1 MGAVAIQNAVERSKL
16 DKSQVQEVFMG
27 CVVQAGVGQAPAR
40 QAALFA
46 GSKVSTK
53 IAQSFGRIVYV
64 EALKAKIYS
73 ARHFYGHSVHNF
85 ALLVKQVGYPWLS
98 SLYKFCIARGS

>member
-1 MGAVAIQNAVERSKL
+1 MHNSSEFQTNIILGSLSSKSATQLGAVAIENAVERSKL

-46 GSKVSTK
+46 GSTF
-53 IAQSFGRIVYV
+53 I
-64 EALKAKIYS
+64 
-73 ARHFYGHSVHNF
+73 
-85 ALLVKQVGYPWLS
+85 
-98 SLYKFCIARGS
+98 